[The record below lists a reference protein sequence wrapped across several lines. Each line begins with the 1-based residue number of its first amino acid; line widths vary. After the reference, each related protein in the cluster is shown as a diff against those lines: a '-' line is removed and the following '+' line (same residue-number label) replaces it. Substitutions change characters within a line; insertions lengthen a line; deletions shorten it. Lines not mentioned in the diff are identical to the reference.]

1 MTPIL
6 APYNIAGSVQKL
18 LNMILVAYLVSS
30 IDYAIIAID
39 YVITSLANFSV
50 SF

>member
-6 APYNIAGSVQKL
+6 TPYDIAGSLQKL
-18 LNMILVAYLVSS
+18 LNMILVAFPVSS
-30 IDYAIIAID
+30 IDYAIIALD
-39 YVITSLANFSV
+39 YVITSLANFSF